1 MAEVLENKGNTNNQD
16 IKSFLR
22 LLWENKKVFGIC
34 VVACVVGAYAYAFVK
49 FKPMYDGVGVIDTG
63 YILNDQGAKTRIVNT
78 PEIAKE
84 LEVVFI
90 ESRKF
95 ATEDISHNGFAKD
108 IQVDPQNQNL
118 PFVYVLVRGETQ
130 EDVKGIFAEVLAYV
144 QKKNKDRLEKHRIN
158 LEYLTEAVEAT
169 IANIQGNTLPYLDS
183 KISHSNVDIEEL
195 KKELKKESLNPK
207 EYQTISNYMGQLQ
220 VSIDSAE
227 NSKMN
232 IQNQTLLELEQQLA
246 KYKLMSG
253 EDSIKNASY
262 ITENISSK
270 PTLGVRTW
278 IVGALGLFSGV
289 VLSVLIISLQN
300 LYTQIKRE
308 GL

>member
-16 IKSFLR
+16 IKHFLR

-63 YILNDQGAKTRIVNT
+63 YILNDQGAKIRIINT
-78 PEIAKE
+78 PEITKE
-84 LEVVFI
+84 LEAVFI

-95 ATEDISHNGFAKD
+95 ATEDISHNRFVKD
-108 IQVDPQNQNL
+108 IQVDLKNQNL
-118 PFVYVLVRGETQ
+118 PFVRVLVRGETQ

-144 QKKNKDRLEKHRIN
+144 QEKNKDRLEKHRIN
-158 LEYLTEAVEAT
+158 LEYLTERVEAR

-183 KISHSNVDIEEL
+183 KILRSNIDVEEL

-270 PTLGVRTW
+270 PTFAIKTW
-278 IVGALGLFSGV
+278 IIGVLGLFSGV

>member
-34 VVACVVGAYAYAFVK
+34 VVACVVGAYVYAFVK

-63 YILNDQGAKTRIVNT
+63 YILNDQGAKTGIVNT

-95 ATEDISHNGFAKD
+95 ATEDISHNGFVKD
-108 IQVDPQNQNL
+108 IQTDPRNQNL
-118 PFVYVLVRGETQ
+118 PFVRVLVRGETQ

-144 QKKNKDRLEKHRIN
+144 QEKNKDRLEKHRIN
-158 LEYLTEAVEAT
+158 LEYLTEAVEAKV
-169 IANIQGNTLPYLDS
+169 ANIQDNILPSLDS
-183 KISHSNVDIEEL
+183 RISYTHTKIDEFQQEL
-195 KKELKKESLNPK
+195 KKSNNPTQHQIIINSL
-207 EYQTISNYMGQLQ
+207 SQLQ
-220 VSIDSAE
+220 SSLESAE
-227 NSKMN
+227 TS
-232 IQNQTLLELEQQLA
+232 QNTTQNTTLLGLEQQLV

>member
-1 MAEVLENKGNTNNQD
+1 MAEALENKDNTNNQD
-16 IKSFLR
+16 IKQFLR
-22 LLWENKKVFGIC
+22 LLWENKKIFGIC

-63 YILNDQGAKTRIVNT
+63 YILNEQGAKTRIINT

-84 LEVVFI
+84 LEAVFMG
-90 ESRKF
+90 SKNL
-95 ATEDISHNGFAKD
+95 ATEDTSRNGFIKD
-108 IQVDPQNQNL
+108 IQVDLRNQNL
-118 PFVYVLVRGETQ
+118 PFVSVLVRGETQ

-144 QKKNKDRLEKHRIN
+144 QKKNKDRLEKYRAN
-158 LEYLTEAVEAT
+158 LKYLTEAIESRIV
-169 IANIQGNTLPYLDS
+169 NIQDNILPSLDS
-183 KISHSNVDIEEL
+183 RISYTHTKIDELQQEL
-195 KKELKKESLNPK
+195 KKSNNPTQYQIITNSL
-207 EYQTISNYMGQLQ
+207 SQLQ
-220 VSIDSAE
+220 SSLESAE
-227 NSKMN
+227 TSKN
-232 IQNQTLLELEQQLA
+232 TTQNTTLLELEQQLA

-270 PTLGVRTW
+270 PAFGIKTW
-278 IVGALGLFSGV
+278 IIGVLGLFSGV

-300 LYTQIKRE
+300 LYAQIKRE

>member
-63 YILNDQGAKTRIVNT
+63 YILNDQGAKIRIVNT

-84 LEVVFI
+84 LEVVFV

-95 ATEDISHNGFAKD
+95 VTEDISHNGFVKD
-108 IQVDPQNQNL
+108 IQVDPKNQNL
-118 PFVYVLVRGETQ
+118 PFVRVLVRGETQ

-144 QKKNKDRLEKHRIN
+144 QEKNKDRLEKHRIN

-183 KISHSNVDIEEL
+183 KISHSNVDIE
-195 KKELKKESLNPK
+195 ELKKESLNPK

>member
-1 MAEVLENKGNTNNQD
+1 MVEALENKGNNQD
-16 IKSFLR
+16 IKQFLR

-63 YILNDQGAKTRIVNT
+63 YILNEQGAKTRIINT

-84 LEVVFI
+84 LEAVFMG
-90 ESRKF
+90 SKNL
-95 ATEDISHNGFAKD
+95 ATEDISRNGFVKD
-108 IQVDPQNQNL
+108 IQVDLRNQNL
-118 PFVYVLVRGETQ
+118 PFVSVLVRGETQ
-130 EDVKGIFAEVLAYV
+130 EDVKGIFAEVLAYA
-144 QKKNKDRLEKHRIN
+144 QEKNKDRLEKYRAN
-158 LEYLTEAVEAT
+158 LKYLTEAIESKIV
-169 IANIQGNTLPYLDS
+169 NIQDNILPSLDS
-183 KISHSNVDIEEL
+183 RISYTHTKIDELQQEL
-195 KKELKKESLNPK
+195 KKSNNPTQHQIITNSL
-207 EYQTISNYMGQLQ
+207 SQLQ
-220 VSIDSAE
+220 SSLESAE
-227 NSKMN
+227 TSKN
-232 IQNQTLLELEQQLA
+232 TTQNTTLLELEQQLA

-270 PTLGVRTW
+270 PAFGIKTW
-278 IVGALGLFSGV
+278 IIGVLGLFSGV

-300 LYTQIKRE
+300 LYAQIKRE

>member
-1 MAEVLENKGNTNNQD
+1 M
-16 IKSFLR
+16 IR
-22 LLWENKKVFGIC
+22 GI
-34 VVACVVGAYAYAFVK
+34 F
-49 FKPMYDGVGVIDTG
+49 
-63 YILNDQGAKTRIVNT
+63 LNDQGAKTRIVNT

-84 LEVVFI
+84 LEVVFV

-95 ATEDISHNGFAKD
+95 VTEDISHNGFVKD
-108 IQVDPQNQNL
+108 IQIDLKNQNL
-118 PFVYVLVRGETQ
+118 PFVRVLVRGETQ

-144 QKKNKDRLEKHRIN
+144 QEKNKDRLEKYSAN
-158 LEYLTEAVEAT
+158 LKHLTEVVEAKV
-169 IANIQGNTLPYLDS
+169 ANIQDNILPSLDS
-183 KISHSNVDIEEL
+183 RISYTHTKIDELQQEL
-195 KKELKKESLNPK
+195 KKSNNPTQHQIIINSL
-207 EYQTISNYMGQLQ
+207 SQLQ
-220 VSIDSAE
+220 SSLESAE
-227 NSKMN
+227 TSQNTT
-232 IQNQTLLELEQQLA
+232 QNQALLELEQQLA

-308 GL
+308 GI

>member
-49 FKPMYDGVGVIDTG
+49 FKPMYNGVGVIDTG

-84 LEVVFI
+84 LEVVFV

-95 ATEDISHNGFAKD
+95 VTEDISHNGFVKD
-108 IQVDPQNQNL
+108 IQIDLKNQNL
-118 PFVYVLVRGETQ
+118 PFVRVLVRGETQ

-144 QKKNKDRLEKHRIN
+144 QEKNKDRLEKHRIN

>member
-1 MAEVLENKGNTNNQD
+1 MAEVLENKDNTNNQD
-16 IKSFLR
+16 IKHFLR

-78 PEIAKE
+78 PETAKE

-95 ATEDISHNGFAKD
+95 ATEDISHNGFVKD
-108 IQVDPQNQNL
+108 IQVDPKNQNL
-118 PFVYVLVRGETQ
+118 PFVRVLVRGETQ
-130 EDVKGIFAEVLAYV
+130 EDAKGIFAEVLAYV
-144 QKKNKDRLEKHRIN
+144 QEKNKDRLEKYSAN
-158 LEYLTEAVEAT
+158 LKHLTEVVEAKV
-169 IANIQGNTLPYLDS
+169 ANIQDNILPSLDS
-183 KISHSNVDIEEL
+183 RISYTHTKIDELQQEL
-195 KKELKKESLNPK
+195 KKSNNPTQHQIIINSL
-207 EYQTISNYMGQLQ
+207 SQLQ
-220 VSIDSAE
+220 SSLESAE
-227 NSKMN
+227 TS
-232 IQNQTLLELEQQLA
+232 QNTTQNTTLLGLEQQLVE
-246 KYKLMSG
+246 YKLMSG

>member
-1 MAEVLENKGNTNNQD
+1 M
-16 IKSFLR
+16 
-22 LLWENKKVFGIC
+22 
-34 VVACVVGAYAYAFVK
+34 
-49 FKPMYDGVGVIDTG
+49 
-63 YILNDQGAKTRIVNT
+63 
-78 PEIAKE
+78 
-84 LEVVFI
+84 VFI

-95 ATEDISHNGFAKD
+95 ATEDISHNGFVKD
-108 IQVDPQNQNL
+108 IPVDPKNQNL
-118 PFVYVLVRGETQ
+118 PFVHVLVRGETQ

-144 QKKNKDRLEKHRIN
+144 QEKNKDRLEKYSAN
-158 LEYLTEAVEAT
+158 LKHLTEAVEAT

-183 KISHSNVDIEEL
+183 KISHSNVDIE
-195 KKELKKESLNPK
+195 ELKKESLNPK

-270 PTLGVRTW
+270 PTLGIKTW
-278 IVGALGLFSGV
+278 IIGVLGLFSGV

>member
-1 MAEVLENKGNTNNQD
+1 MAEVLENRGNTNNQD
-16 IKSFLR
+16 IKQFLR

-63 YILNDQGAKTRIVNT
+63 YILNDQGAKIRIVNT

-95 ATEDISHNGFAKD
+95 ATEDISHNRFVKD
-108 IQVDPQNQNL
+108 IQIDPKNQNL
-118 PFVYVLVRGETQ
+118 PFVRVLVRGETQ
-130 EDVKGIFAEVLAYV
+130 EDAKGIFAEVLAYV
-144 QKKNKDRLEKHRIN
+144 QEKNKDRLEKHRIN